1 MGSRPFGPQAG
12 VAIHGR
18 TCRRAESDRLRSPR
32 ISTELE
38 KEIGKGEGT
47 KGRVGNGREAR
58 SGHPRFGTNQTAR
71 GACNLPNFRNQRHY
85 DSGGAECKDRI
96 PKMFSGGAQFASSR
110 PAPSP
115 LPATYCQRA
124 LYGFDS
130 GTTRCQL
137 PPGRFRCRCRHSKK
151 PRPQTRERQGAWSVD
166 AGRGQRG
173 VQSDVRR
180 DGGGRRRHQRRRGAR
195 GRRGRGRRSSAPFRF
210 PCCHW
215 HRKDSQS
222 T

>member
-12 VAIHGR
+12 AAFHSR

-71 GACNLPNFRNQRHY
+71 GACNLPNLRNQQQY
-85 DSGGAECKDRI
+85 DSGGAECKGRS
-96 PKMFSGGAQFASSR
+96 PRMFSGVAIFASSR

-124 LYGFDS
+124 LYGFVS
-130 GTTRCQL
+130 GTTRGQP
-137 PPGRFRCRCRHSKK
+137 PPGRFRCHCRHSKK
-151 PRPQTRERQGAWSVD
+151 PRPQTRERQGALS
-166 AGRGQRG
+166 
-173 VQSDVRR
+173 
-180 DGGGRRRHQRRRGAR
+180 
-195 GRRGRGRRSSAPFRF
+195 
-210 PCCHW
+210 
-215 HRKDSQS
+215 
-222 T
+222 